1 MNPKGKK
8 SITLTVSKE
17 SDLTGRKL
25 NEGLRQLYLYLND
38 RIEKEDMDH
47 ELLQEIWK
55 IVIL

>member
-8 SITLTVSKE
+8 SISLTVDKKSN
-17 SDLTGRKL
+17 LTGRKL
-25 NEGLRQLYLYLND
+25 YEGLCELYLYFFGEM
-38 RIEKEDMDH
+38 EKEDMDH